1 MLNYKLISSFKAK
14 GDQPKAISAL
24 TKGLQ
29 NNLKYQTL
37 LGVTGSGKTFTI
49 ANVIACFNKPTLI
62 ISHNKTLAAQLYN
75 EFKTLFPYN
84 KVEYFVSFYDYY
96 QPEAYLPQT
105 DTYIEKDSSINE
117 EIDRMRLAATSA
129 LLQRNDVII
138 VASVSAI
145 YNLGSPEEYSNSTVF
160 LKKGDSIPRNLFLKK
175 LIDIHYERSDLEFKR
190 GKFRIRGDVIDIFPS
205 YSNNS
210 LKIEYFG
217 DKIES
222 LKIINLIDN
231 RIISTVDNYTIYPAK
246 HFITSSARLQK
257 AISSIKKELK
267 ERKKELQKQKKQ
279 LEANRLEA
287 RTNYDLEL
295 LVETGYCHGIENY
308 SRHLNNRLPGERP
321 YTLLD
326 YFPKDYLLII
336 DESHVSLPQ
345 IRGMQE
351 GDRSRKMCLV
361 EYGFRLPSALD
372 NRPLKFHEFESLINK
387 AIFTSATPGPYELE
401 KCPQVV
407 EQINR
412 PTGLLDPKIIV
423 RPTKDQIPDLIK
435 AIKNRLKRNERI
447 IVITLTKK
455 MSEDLSFYLD
465 KLSLK
470 VRYLHCEID
479 TLERVSILNE
489 LRLGSF
495 DVLVGI
501 NLLREGIDLPEV
513 SLVAILDADKEGF
526 LRSERSLI
534 QLCGRASRHINATV
548 IMYAD
553 IITSSMQKTITET
566 KRRRSIQKA
575 YNKKHHIKPLT
586 ICKPISETFPQ
597 LTSEKEK
604 TKVKYSGDIKATLK
618 FLYQKMYEAAHQLE
632 FEKAIEIRNEIYS
645 LEKSTSTKA
654 CKNTNIPKLRTKTI
668 D

>member
-1 MLNYKLISSFKAK
+1 MPNFKLISSFNPK
-14 GDQPKAISAL
+14 GDQPKAIADLINS
-24 TKGLQ
+24 LQ
-29 NNLKYQTL
+29 KNQKYQTL
-37 LGVTGSGKTFTI
+37 LGVTGSGKTFTV
-49 ANVIACFNKPTLI
+49 ANIISYFNKPTLI
-62 ISHNKTLAAQLYN
+62 VSHNKTLAAQLYN
-75 EFKTLFPYN
+75 EFKCLFPHN

-117 EIDRMRLAATSA
+117 EIDRMRLSATSA

-145 YNLGSPEEYSNSTVF
+145 YNLGSPEDYSNSTIF
-160 LKKGDSIPRNLFLKK
+160 LKIGGSIPRNLLLKK
-175 LIDIHYERSDLEFKR
+175 LIDIHYKRSDLEFTR
-190 GKFRIRGDVIDIFPS
+190 GNFRVRGDVVDIFPS
-205 YSNNS
+205 YSNNGLKVEFFGDEIAS
-210 LKIEYFG
+210 LKVI
-217 DKIES
+217 DSISNQTLS
-222 LKIINLIDN
+222 LLD
-231 RIISTVDNYTIYPAK
+231 TYAIYPAK
-246 HFITSSARLQK
+246 HFITSSARLQN
-257 AISSIKKELK
+257 ALTSIKEELK
-267 ERKKELQKQKKQ
+267 ERLKKLQKQGKQ
-279 LEANRLEA
+279 LEAKRLEA

-308 SRHLNNRLPGERP
+308 SRHLSNRLPSERP

-336 DESHVSLPQ
+336 DESHVTLPQ
-345 IRGMQE
+345 IRGMYE
-351 GDRSRKMCLV
+351 GDYSRKICLV

-387 AIFTSATPGPYELE
+387 VIFTSATPGLYELE

-412 PTGLLDPKIIV
+412 PTGLLDPKIIIK
-423 RPTKDQIPDLIK
+423 PTQNQVTDLIEE
-435 AIKNRLKRNERI
+435 INKRVEKKERI
-447 IVITLTKK
+447 LAITLTKK
-455 MSEDLSFYLD
+455 MAEDLSYYLN
-465 KLSLK
+465 KMNLK

-489 LRLGSF
+489 LRTGNF
-495 DVLVGI
+495 DILVGI

-553 IITSSMQKTITET
+553 IITSSIQKTITET
-566 KRRRSIQKA
+566 KRRRSIQEA
-575 YNKKHHIKPLT
+575 YNKKHNIKPTT
-586 ICKPISETFPQ
+586 ISKPISETFPQ
-597 LTSEKEK
+597 LIREKEK
-604 TKVKYSGDIKATLK
+604 AKIKYSGNLKSTLK
-618 FLYQKMYEAAHQLE
+618 LLYQKMYEAANQLE
-632 FEKAIEIRNEIYS
+632 FEKAAEIRDEIYS
-645 LEKSTSTKA
+645 LEELIKEQKISS
-654 CKNTNIPKLRTKTI
+654 CPK
-668 D
+668 

>member
-1 MLNYKLISSFKAK
+1 MPNFKLISSYKPK
-14 GDQPKAISAL
+14 GDQPKAIADL
-24 TKGLQ
+24 INGLQ
-29 NNLKYQTL
+29 KNQKYQTL

-49 ANVIACFNKPTLI
+49 ANAISYFNKPTLI

-75 EFKTLFPYN
+75 EFKCLFPHN

-145 YNLGSPEEYSNSTVF
+145 YNLGSPEDYFNSTIF
-160 LKKGDSIPRNLFLKK
+160 LKIGENIPRNLLLQK
-175 LIDIHYERSDLEFKR
+175 LINIHYERSDLEFRR
-190 GKFRIRGDVIDIFPS
+190 GKFRVRGDVVDVFPS
-205 YSNNS
+205 YSDNG
-210 LKIEYFG
+210 LKVEFFG
-217 DKIES
+217 DEIES
-222 LKIINLIDN
+222 LKIIDPIEN
-231 RIISTVDNYTIYPAK
+231 RTLSSSENYTIYPAK
-246 HFITSSARLQK
+246 HFITSSNRLQK
-257 AISSIKKELK
+257 ALTSIKEELK
-267 ERKKELQKQKKQ
+267 ERLKELQKQGKQ
-279 LEANRLEA
+279 LEAKRLEA

-295 LVETGYCHGIENY
+295 LAETGYCHGIENY
-308 SRHLNNRLPGERP
+308 SRHLSNRLPGERP

-336 DESHVSLPQ
+336 DESHVTLPQ
-345 IRGMQE
+345 IRGMYE
-351 GDRSRKMCLV
+351 GDYSRKICLV

-372 NRPLKFHEFESLINK
+372 NRPLKFPELESLIHK
-387 AIFTSATPGPYELE
+387 VIFTSATPGPYELE

-412 PTGLLDPKIIV
+412 PTGLLDPKIIIK
-423 RPTKDQIPDLIK
+423 PTQNQVTDLIEE
-435 AIKNRLKRNERI
+435 INRRVEKKERTI
-447 IVITLTKK
+447 AITLTKK
-455 MSEDLSFYLD
+455 MAEDLSYYLN
-465 KLSLK
+465 KMNLK

-479 TLERVSILNE
+479 TLERVSILSE
-489 LRLGSF
+489 LRMGNF

-566 KRRRSIQKA
+566 KRRRSIQES
-575 YNKKHHIKPLT
+575 YNKKHNIKPTT
-586 ICKPISETFPQ
+586 ISKPISETFPQ
-597 LTSEKEK
+597 LISEREK
-604 TKVKYSGDIKATLK
+604 AKVKYSGDLKSTLE
-618 FLYQKMYEAAHQLE
+618 FLYQKMYAAANQLE
-632 FEKAIEIRNEIYS
+632 FEKAAEIRDEIYS
-645 LEKSTSTKA
+645 LEELI
-654 CKNTNIPKLRTKTI
+654 KNKKLERRP
-668 D
+668 